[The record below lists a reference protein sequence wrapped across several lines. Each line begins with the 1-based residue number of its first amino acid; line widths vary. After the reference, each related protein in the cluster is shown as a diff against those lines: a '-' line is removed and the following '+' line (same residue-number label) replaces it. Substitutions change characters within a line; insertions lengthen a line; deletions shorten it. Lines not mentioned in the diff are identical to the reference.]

1 MAVFA
6 IYVQSSTY
14 ACPTLASVLRF
25 AQAALLQQHQL
36 DHMFFYQDAV
46 QAIVAN
52 ADLPADEPDVAAEL
66 ITFCQQHDIPL
77 LYCVTAA
84 EKRGLATTASPART
98 GFIAAGLA
106 EFAMRLDAVDQVVQF

>member
-6 IYVQSSTY
+6 LYVQSSTY
-14 ACPTLASVLRF
+14 ACPTLGSVLRF
-25 AQAALLQQHQL
+25 ATAATAQHHQI
-36 DHMFFYQDAV
+36 DHIFFYQDAV

-52 ADLPADEPDVAAEL
+52 ADLPADEPDLAAAL
-66 ITFCQQHDIPL
+66 ISFCQQQDIPL

-84 EKRGLATTASPART
+84 EKRGLATSANPARR

-106 EFAMRLDAVDQVVQF
+106 EFAMRLDAVDQMVQF